1 MFDWQAELAPPSTPA
16 ATPSCNSN
24 DATAVPTQ
32 IVAPA
37 PIAALVQSAKPSFE
51 QVLRGTPS
59 TADPLMLPSIRGE
72 TLSISI
78 TPNCLLQGVRFL

>member
-1 MFDWQAELAPPSTPA
+1 MFDWQAELAPPSNLA

-24 DATAVPTQ
+24 DATVVPTQ

-37 PIAALVQSAKPSFE
+37 LIAAAVQSAKPSFA
-51 QVLRGTPS
+51 QALRGTPS
-59 TADPLMLPSIRGE
+59 TADPLPLPSIRGE

-78 TPNCLLQGVRFL
+78 TPTAYSRGVRFL